1 MRWTERPTAP
11 APPMEWRIVLALL
24 ALILLVPAAL
34 WPQPALAL
42 GSALAL
48 GLAAFSLSPVRT
60 PAPLLLLAFAGLS
73 LLLGVLLLL
82 PLRWLLQAPELLPVL
97 AIGTALALCIALAWR
112 MVLPLGLLQNG
123 AVKPGSGS
131 DWLRSWRLARVLRQT
146 QPLAHE
152 GLGPA
157 VALSL
162 FTLLALAP
170 TAPDLPAGA
179 RWLAVLLQVPLLL
192 AGAAGP
198 RHLARLVLIAEPLP
212 GASGRIGVTKP
223 MAGAAADA
231 GTGECDP
238 VEALYEATRNGRVE
252 DALARV
258 EAGVDV
264 HALPAPDWRDQR
276 SLAMLAAVL
285 PDLRLLRLLIARGV
299 DPNRRHG
306 GLTPLLAATR
316 DSHQGRPDA
325 VMTLL
330 ANGADPDA
338 VDAEGRAALHY
349 AALAAA
355 PEVAALLLDGGARPD
370 LVDREG
376 LSPLGRACASG
387 NWRLARFL
395 LERGAA
401 TVPPTGQ
408 PALVPAAA
416 GEDDPVGVRLLLKHR
431 AAVNA
436 TGPLQ
441 RGALHAAALA
451 GNAAIVRV
459 LLQAGA
465 EVDARDAHGVTP
477 LMEAVRSGAEAVVEA
492 LAARKP
498 DANARD
504 ASGRSVLAIACR
516 SRTATPV
523 LLRRLLELGADPER
537 RDEAGHRPIDDA
549 VAQGR
554 WPLVALLDPAYP
566 LPTSVCHDT
575 EAESDDAR
583 AEAAAAEPHAGDESS
598 DSVAQVL
605 ELAARNDRPALR
617 RWFGPL
623 SGIEPLADDGE
634 PLLLR
639 LLDTGG
645 RSLPAIEV
653 LLERGV
659 PCGGGGGLGRYLAA
673 CAAALD
679 TSRLHENLALALL
692 VRGADAFASCPDGEP
707 VLHEA
712 LRLGWLRLVEA
723 LLEAGLDPDQR
734 DAHGWTGLYLATNLG
749 LEPAVRL
756 LVRFGPE
763 LRARA
768 ADGQTAIG
776 LALAGGREDLARW
789 LDWSGPWS
797 LPARRLRPDDLVAA
811 ALADDVA
818 AVERLL
824 GLGLPIDA
832 SDTQGCT
839 ALLRAAGQGH
849 VAVVRSLLARGA
861 DPTLSART
869 GATPLTAAVSA
880 GRSDALEALLDA
892 GVAVDQPLP
901 GGATALMVAC
911 ALGQDGAA
919 RSLLAHG
926 ARIDLRDEQEN
937 TALLAAAEHAAVVR
951 AREPVLSLLRNLLAA
966 GAEIEARNAQGCGA
980 LHLVLGGRQ
989 EPGVALPD
997 ELLAERVGLL
1007 LGAGSRLD
1015 AQDRRGFTP
1024 LHLAALHGLNR
1035 CVSGLLAAGA
1045 QRAALDALGRSPRDL
1060 ALLRGFVDI
1069 AAELAA
1075 APAAPSP
1082 SLARFLRPPSA

>member
-1 MRWTERPTAP
+1 
-11 APPMEWRIVLALL
+11 MEWRIVLALL
-24 ALILLVPAAL
+24 ALILLVPAAA
-34 WPQPALAL
+34 WPHPVLAA

-48 GLAAFSLSPVRT
+48 GLAAFALSPVRT
-60 PAPLLLLAFAGLS
+60 SAPTLLLGFAGLGVV
-73 LLLGVLLLL
+73 LGALLLL
-82 PLRWLLQAPELLPVL
+82 PLHWLLQSPELLPVL
-97 AIGTALALCIALAWR
+97 AIGASLALCLALAWR
-112 MVLPLGLLQNG
+112 AVLPLGLLQNG
-123 AVKPGSGS
+123 AIEPASGS
-131 DWLRSWRLARVLRQT
+131 AWRRAWRLARVLRQT

-152 GLGPA
+152 GLGSA
-157 VALSL
+157 VALCL
-162 FTLLALAP
+162 FALLALAP
-170 TAPDLPAGA
+170 SVPTLPPGG
-179 RWLAVLLQVPLLL
+179 RWLALLLQVPLLL
-192 AGAAGP
+192 AGASGP
-198 RHLARLVLIAEPLP
+198 RRLARLVLIAEPLP
-212 GASGRIGVTKP
+212 EPQRS
-223 MAGAAADA
+223 AGAAPAAVADTSP
-231 GTGECDP
+231 GTVGRDP
-238 VEALYEATRNGRVE
+238 VEALYEAARGGRIE
-252 DALARV
+252 DALAQV
-258 EAGVDV
+258 EAGADV
-264 HALPAPDWRDQR
+264 HALPLPDWRDQR

-316 DSHQGRPDA
+316 DSYQGRPDA
-325 VMTLL
+325 VMMLL

-338 VDAEGRAALHY
+338 ADAEGRTALHY
-349 AALAAA
+349 AALAGA
-355 PEVAALLLDGGARPD
+355 PEVAALLLDGAAA
-370 LVDREG
+370 LEALDREG

-395 LERGAA
+395 LERGAKA
-401 TVPPTGQ
+401 APPGGQ
-408 PALVPAAA
+408 PALIAAA
-416 GEDDPVGVRLLLKHR
+416 GGEDDPAGVQLLLKQR

-441 RGALHAAALA
+441 RSALHAAALA
-451 GNAAIVRV
+451 GNAAIARV

-477 LMEAVRSGAEAVVEA
+477 LMEAVRSGAETVVEA

-504 ASGRSVLAIACR
+504 ASGRSVLTIACR
-516 SRTATPV
+516 SRAVTPA

-537 RDEAGHRPIDDA
+537 RDDTGHRPIEDA

-566 LPTSVCHDT
+566 LPASVCHD
-575 EAESDDAR
+575 
-583 AEAAAAEPHAGDESS
+583 AEPPHEDAQAVDGAEVPHD
-598 DSVAQVL
+598 DGARPDAVAQVL
-605 ELAARNDRPALR
+605 ELAARNDRNALR

-623 SGIEPLADDGE
+623 TGIEPRAPNDE

-639 LLDTGG
+639 LLDAGG
-645 RSLPAIEV
+645 RALPAIEV

-659 PCGGGGGLGRYLAA
+659 ACGGGGGLGRYLAA

-692 VRGADAFASCPDGEP
+692 ARGADAFARCPDGEP

-712 LRLGWLRLVEA
+712 LRLGWLRLAEN
-723 LLEAGLDPDQR
+723 LLDAGVDPDQR
-734 DAHGWTGLYLATNLG
+734 DAHGWSGLYLATNLG

-768 ADGQTAIG
+768 ADGQTPMG

-789 LDWSGPWS
+789 LDWSGPWQ

-811 ALADDVA
+811 ALAGDAA

-832 SDTQGCT
+832 TDAQGCT

-849 VAVVRSLLARGA
+849 VAVVRSLLGRGA
-861 DPTLSART
+861 DPALSART

-880 GRSDALEALLDA
+880 RRGDVLDALLES

-911 ALGQDGAA
+911 ALGQDEAV
-919 RSLLAHG
+919 RSLIAHG
-926 ARIDLRDEQEN
+926 ARVDLRDEQGN
-937 TALLAAAEHAAVVR
+937 TALLAAAEHAALARV
-951 AREPVLSLLRNLLAA
+951 REPVLGLLRRLLAA

-980 LHLVLGGRQ
+980 LHLALGGGQ
-989 EPGVALPD
+989 EPGVSLPD
-997 ELLAERVGLL
+997 ELLVERVGLL
-1007 LGAGSRLD
+1007 LGAGARLD

-1045 QRAALDALGRSPRDL
+1045 TRAALDALGRSPRDL
-1060 ALLRGFVDI
+1060 ALQRGFVDI

-1075 APAAPSP
+1075 APAASSP